1 MKLLFGRGHL
11 LRAARLEACASC
23 CERACHLPVHLR
35 EVEVRLGEGA
45 VHVKDHA
52 AKHRPGR
59 SGHAARARH
68 SGEMRRATKDE
79 RGKGAE
85 HAKLARPGEWGVLW
99 TDPCMGE
106 LSMLGPPL
114 PLPASL
120 VLSRPCFYPGTARGR
135 RLCVQTTSANRA
147 PPRCCP
153 LLVCLCAAS
162 PTTRRSICLHSL
174 TFHVPRSPLQR
185 CWLTAS
191 HARRPAPTATV
202 T

>member
-23 CERACHLPVHLR
+23 CERASHLPVHLR

-52 AKHRPGR
+52 AKHWPGC

-85 HAKLARPGEWGVLW
+85 HAKLARPRGCYGRTLVVALCGSFDWGV
-99 TDPCMGE
+99 DV
-106 LSMLGPPL
+106 SM
-114 PLPASL
+114 ST
-120 VLSRPCFYPGTARGR
+120 C
-135 RLCVQTTSANRA
+135 TSGW
-147 PPRCCP
+147 
-153 LLVCLCAAS
+153 
-162 PTTRRSICLHSL
+162 
-174 TFHVPRSPLQR
+174 VP
-185 CWLTAS
+185 
-191 HARRPAPTATV
+191 
-202 T
+202 